1 MSKLEVKDLY
11 VNVEGKEILNGIN
24 LIVELGK
31 VHILMGPNGSGKSTL
46 ANTLMGNPKYKIT
59 KGEIL
64 LDGINITNLS
74 VNERAKAGLFM
85 SFQYP
90 SEITG
95 VTMSNFL
102 RTAWNSLKDEKMG
115 VLDFHRKLKSKMKDL
130 GMNYNISK
138 RYVNEGFSGGE
149 KKRSE
154 ILQMAILE
162 PRYAILDETDSGLDV
177 NSIKIVG
184 ECLEKM
190 RNPASSMLIITHYNR
205 ILRYITPDSVS
216 IMIDGKIISTG
227 GRELIEEIDKVGY
240 ERLREAVWG
249 KVRY

>member
-115 VLDFHRKLKSKMKDL
+115 ELDFHRKLKSKMKDL

>member
-31 VHILMGPNGSGKSTL
+31 VHILMGPNGSGKRTL

-184 ECLEKM
+184 D
-190 RNPASSMLIITHYNR
+190 A
-205 ILRYITPDSVS
+205 
-216 IMIDGKIISTG
+216 
-227 GRELIEEIDKVGY
+227 
-240 ERLREAVWG
+240 
-249 KVRY
+249 